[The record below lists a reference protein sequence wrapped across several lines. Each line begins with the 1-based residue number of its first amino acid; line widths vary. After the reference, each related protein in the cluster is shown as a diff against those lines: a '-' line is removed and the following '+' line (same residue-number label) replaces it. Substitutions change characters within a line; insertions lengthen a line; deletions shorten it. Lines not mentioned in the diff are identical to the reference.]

1 MYKTR
6 ISEWGLRKYQ
16 KRSRKW
22 TVVGNSKHPRDQE
35 RPHTHRLRTQVTDP
49 RDVRRYWEHRGVRT
63 ECIIAQQTEIHTLEA
78 GGCFNAIMP
87 LSIMPEPMTNTERI
101 LINIR
106 NYFAGS
112 FEAGIW
118 QSTDP
123 RMSCK
128 SMKGQG
134 DAMIHLNALSQRCMT
149 ACRLLGN
156 NHFQKAG
163 QTLISATSKIKEI
176 LSAEDPMTLTY
187 LFAVVAHIHQQR
199 RHEIV
204 LAILRQFSALA
215 EILMGDRHPLH
226 CICALLVSIH
236 PSHFGE
242 TISKCSVS
250 TGDHFESLVDPMC
263 RSTLV
268 SRGLH
273 TREVDA
279 SQEMAHKTGVLQN
292 LLSKCEAALPSFD
305 VRTFEIRLALAFHHL
320 ENSDYVEAVKLD
332 PSLLAPERYLQMWA
346 QEANSYTEGLWII
359 LDTHHIY
366 DERRLLKMS
375 LSHLRRSGLGPHDGR
390 VPKWLDLLESRLLR
404 QRHLSSTA

>member
-6 ISEWGLRKYQ
+6 ISEWGIGKNQ
-16 KRSRKW
+16 KRNRKG
-22 TVVGNSKHPRDQE
+22 TVVGNSRHPRDQE

-49 RDVRRYWEHRGVRT
+49 RYFHRYREHRGVRT
-63 ECIIAQQTEIHTLEA
+63 ASIIAQQTELHTLEA
-78 GGCFNAIMP
+78 VGCFNALMP
-87 LSIMPEPMTNTERI
+87 QSIMREPMTKTERI
-101 LINIR
+101 LISIR
-106 NYFAGS
+106 DYFAGS

-118 QSTDP
+118 KSTDP

-128 SMKGQG
+128 STKGQE
-134 DAMIHLNALSQRCMT
+134 DAMIHLIALGQRCVT
-149 ACRLLGN
+149 ACRLLDN
-156 NHFQKAG
+156 NHFQEAG
-163 QTLISATSKIKEI
+163 QSLISATSKIKEI

-215 EILMGDRHPLH
+215 EILMGNRHPLH

-242 TISKCSVS
+242 TISRCSAS
-250 TGDHFESLVDPMC
+250 TGDQFESLVDPMC

-273 TREVDA
+273 TREVDD
-279 SQEMAHKTGVLQN
+279 SREMAQKTCVLQN
-292 LLSKCEAALPSFD
+292 LLSKCEASLGSFD
-305 VRTFEIRLALAFHHL
+305 VRTFEIRLTLAFHHL

-332 PSLLAPERYLQMWA
+332 PSLLAPEQHLQMWA

-359 LDTHHIY
+359 LDSQNIY

-375 LSHLRRSGLGPHDGR
+375 LSHLRRSGLGPYNGR
-390 VPKWLDLLESRLLR
+390 VPKWFYLLESRLLR
-404 QRHLSSTA
+404 QHFLSSTA

>member
-6 ISEWGLRKYQ
+6 ISEWSLRKYQ
-16 KRSRKW
+16 KRSRNW
-22 TVVGNSKHPRDQE
+22 TAVGNSKHPRDQQ
-35 RPHTHRLRTQVTDP
+35 RKHTHRLRPQVTDP
-49 RDVRRYWEHRGVRT
+49 RDVHRCWEHRGIRNGI
-63 ECIIAQQTEIHTLEA
+63 IIAQQTELHTPKVMDCL
-78 GGCFNAIMP
+78 NTRMP
-87 LSIMPEPMTNTERI
+87 LSTTPEPMTKTERI

-123 RMSCK
+123 RVNCTSTK
-128 SMKGQG
+128 DQG
-134 DAMIHLNALSQRCMT
+134 DAMNHLEALSQRYMT

-163 QTLISATSKIKEI
+163 QTLICASSKIKDI

-187 LFAVVAHIHQQR
+187 LFAVVAHIPQQK

-215 EILMGDRHPLH
+215 EILMGNRHPLH

-236 PSHFGE
+236 PSRFGE

-263 RSTLV
+263 RSSLV

-279 SQEMAHKTGVLQN
+279 SREMAHKTGELQN
-292 LLSKCEAALPSFD
+292 LLRKCEAALGPFD

-332 PSLLAPERYLQMWA
+332 PSLLAPERNLQMWA
-346 QEANSYTEGLWII
+346 QQANTYTEGLWII
-359 LDTHHIY
+359 LDSHHIY

-375 LSHLRRSGLGPHDGR
+375 LSHLRRSELGSYNGR
-390 VPKWLDLLESRLLR
+390 VPKWLDLLETRLLR
-404 QRHLSSTA
+404 QRHLSSTD